1 MSISRF
7 STALVLVFSLAGCD
21 KENGMRDVSDIGKL
35 YENLKFECAY
45 EVDQLP
51 VLMPESDQLYK
62 YGLYLQLKHGS
73 KNFDEI
79 ARYYRIAAAHA
90 HYKASANLQA
100 IVSRGQAFSPDSWVE
115 TLDLVEDLIRQ
126 GIPGGYYDMGRYLD
140 RGFGVVQDPD
150 KAKAYYRRAAD
161 LGSPDAQFYV
171 AELLGR
177 VIGPKDVMLQ
187 MYECAMAQGH
197 GKAGL
202 EAAMFRSVREQYSE
216 ALPAFQQA
224 VKYGNAS
231 AARFLSGGF
240 ITTSP
245 SEELRYM
252 ALAPDPERARRYKLI
267 DEFLDRYENLGA
279 KVPDIDQIVPLPP
292 AKLPD
297 WDETFQWKKDRDAA
311 VPPSKPSDEL
321 MQRLS
326 EEKGLDPATFQWKKD
341 RDAAVPPSKPSD
353 ELMQRLS
360 EEKGLDPATGLRLP
374 KTA

>member
-1 MSISRF
+1 MHLFKRVAAVI
-7 STALVLVFSLAGCD
+7 LAAMLSGCD
-21 KENGMRDVSDIGKL
+21 KEDGMRDVPVLKTL
-35 YENLKFECAY
+35 HENLTFECAY
-45 EVDQLP
+45 EADKLP
-51 VLMPESDQLYK
+51 VLRPELDQIYK
-62 YGLYLQLKHGS
+62 YGLYLQLKPGT
-73 KNFDEI
+73 KDFNDV
-79 ARYYRIAAAHA
+79 ARHYRIAAAHG
-90 HYKASANLQA
+90 HYRASANLQA
-100 IVSRGQAFSPDSWVE
+100 IVSRGQAFSRDSWVE
-115 TLDLVEDLIRQ
+115 TLDLVEDLIKQ

-140 RGFGVVQDPD
+140 RGFGVVRDPV
-150 KAKAYYRRAAD
+150 KALAYYRRAAD
-161 LGSPDAQFYV
+161 LGSPDAQYYV
-171 AELLGR
+171 AELLSRMPGS
-177 VIGPKDVMLQ
+177 KKVMLH
-187 MYECAMAQGH
+187 MYECAMGQGH
-197 GKAGL
+197 SEAGRN
-202 EAAMFRSVREQYSE
+202 AALFRMVKKEYLE

-224 VKYGNAS
+224 VKNGNAS

-326 EEKGLDPATFQWKKD
+326 EEKGLDPAT
-341 RDAAVPPSKPSD
+341 
-353 ELMQRLS
+353 
-360 EEKGLDPATGLRLP
+360 GLRLP

>member
-1 MSISRF
+1 
-7 STALVLVFSLAGCD
+7 
-21 KENGMRDVSDIGKL
+21 
-35 YENLKFECAY
+35 
-45 EVDQLP
+45 
-51 VLMPESDQLYK
+51 
-62 YGLYLQLKHGS
+62 
-73 KNFDEI
+73 
-79 ARYYRIAAAHA
+79 
-90 HYKASANLQA
+90 
-100 IVSRGQAFSPDSWVE
+100 
-115 TLDLVEDLIRQ
+115 
-126 GIPGGYYDMGRYLD
+126 MGRYLD

-326 EEKGLDPATFQWKKD
+326 EEKGLDPAT
-341 RDAAVPPSKPSD
+341 
-353 ELMQRLS
+353 
-360 EEKGLDPATGLRLP
+360 GLRVF
-374 KTA
+374 TSA

>member
-73 KNFDEI
+73 KNCDEI

-326 EEKGLDPATFQWKKD
+326 EEKGLDPAT
-341 RDAAVPPSKPSD
+341 
-353 ELMQRLS
+353 
-360 EEKGLDPATGLRLP
+360 GLRLP

>member
-326 EEKGLDPATFQWKKD
+326 EEKGLDPAT
-341 RDAAVPPSKPSD
+341 
-353 ELMQRLS
+353 
-360 EEKGLDPATGLRLP
+360 GLRLP